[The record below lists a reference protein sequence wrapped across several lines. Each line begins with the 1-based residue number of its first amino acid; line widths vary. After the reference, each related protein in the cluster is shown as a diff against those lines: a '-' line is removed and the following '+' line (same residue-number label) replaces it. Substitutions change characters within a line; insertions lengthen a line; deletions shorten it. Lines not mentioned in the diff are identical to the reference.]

1 MSLLTVVQNA
11 TVLLGLDRPS
21 AVYGSSNAQVRL
33 LTQLLLVEGRDLVKT
48 YDWSALVTAKTF
60 TFISGNP
67 QTGEPPAAFDRMSR
81 AGDGEY
87 IVWNDTSNWGIVG
100 PVSASQW
107 TEYLARSFTALP
119 QYWRIIDGVLN
130 VTNAVAGDTGR
141 YEYISKY
148 WILQAGTTPGA
159 TLTADTDTF
168 EFSENLL
175 ELGLVW
181 RWKAAKG
188 LDYAEDM
195 ETYNRHRQDCI
206 ASDKGQARTINTASE
221 RIDRST
227 RTWYGTITG

>member
-11 TVLLGLDRPS
+11 TVLLSLQRPS
-21 AVYGSSNAQVRL
+21 SVYGSSDAQIRL
-33 LTQLLLVEGRDLVKT
+33 LTQLLLIEGRDLLKT
-48 YDWSALVTAKTF
+48 YDWSALTTARTF
-60 TFISGNP
+60 TFIAGNP

-81 AGDGEY
+81 AGEGEY
-87 IVWNDTSNWGIVG
+87 VVWNDTSNWGTVG

-107 TEYLARSFTALP
+107 TEYLARNFSALP

-130 VTNAVAGDTGR
+130 ITNASAGDTGR
-141 YEYISKY
+141 YEYISKN
-148 WILQAGTTPGA
+148 WILQAAVTPGS

-168 EFSENLL
+168 EFPENLL
-175 ELGLVW
+175 ELGIIW
-181 RWKAAKG
+181 RFKQTKG

-206 ASDKGQARTINTASE
+206 ASDKGQARTISTSSD
-221 RIDRST
+221 RIDRSS